1 MSTKNTSR
9 YTQYYFGIQST
20 ADAQGVAQQ
29 EHLFLLIDQLKSDS
43 GLSRQDMIL
52 TDGNAK

>member
-52 TDGNAK
+52 TDGNAQ